1 MIQIDPSTSFELTI
15 FSDVLAK
22 SEGLLVP
29 GNNLLIDV
37 AFENDSQFKLSVVR
51 IRSLDNV
58 IASIGSAFKIYSTD
72 ISAMADAKE
81 ILSVEPDGSGSISI
95 VASLG
100 ECEITIDL
108 PGKFSITPPMMQALK
123 AIPGID
129 DVREA

>member
-1 MIQIDPSTSFELTI
+1 M
-15 FSDVLAK
+15 AK

-37 AFENDSQFKLSVVR
+37 AVENDSQFKLSVVR

-81 ILSVEPDGSGSISI
+81 ILPVEPDGSGSISI

-108 PGKFSITPPMMQALK
+108 PGKFSITPPVMQALK